1 MRSVGIRELKNNLS
15 RYLYFVKEG
24 ETVIITEH
32 NKVIAEIKQPKE
44 NLDEK
49 NRGIHKYLE
58 EQEKL
63 GKMSLAKR
71 NQSSIKEIL
80 SNSKNKIKIKD
91 WQEIYNSVRSDRIS

>member
-24 ETVIITEH
+24 ETIIITEH

-44 NLDEK
+44 NMDEK

-71 NQSSIKEIL
+71 NKSSIREIVR
-80 SNSKNKIKIKD
+80 KNKIKIND
-91 WQEIYNSVRSDRIS
+91 WQEIYNSIRSDRIM